1 MQLVSQPPALLG
13 APGVQPPLVLGLGA
27 GLRLRVDEPLLSH
40 RTAMQPPQA
49 PAPSCLSLFIC
60 KMDKS
65 ALRVSSLVMVL
76 KPGTFWANH
85 QEQEG

>member
-27 GLRLRVDEPLLSH
+27 GPMFRVDEPLLSH
-40 RTAMQPPQA
+40 RTAMQPRQDT
-49 PAPSCLSLFIC
+49 APSCLSLFVY

-85 QEQEG
+85 QE